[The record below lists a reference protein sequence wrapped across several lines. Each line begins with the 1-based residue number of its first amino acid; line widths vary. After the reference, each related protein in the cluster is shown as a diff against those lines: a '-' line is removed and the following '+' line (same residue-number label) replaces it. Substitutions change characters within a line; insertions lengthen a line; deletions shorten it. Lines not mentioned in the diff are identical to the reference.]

1 MSNRSGDTQLVNI
14 GFGNMVSSNRI
25 LAVVSAESAPI
36 KRIMQEAREKGSLI
50 DATYGRKTKSVI
62 IMDSDAVVLSAML
75 PDKISARVNGGAVQ
89 EDDDE

>member
-14 GFGNMVSSNRI
+14 GFGNMVSGHRI
-25 LAVVSAESAPI
+25 LAVVSADSAPI
-36 KRIMQEAREKGSLI
+36 KRIMQEARDRGSLI

-62 IMDSDAVVLSAML
+62 IMDSDAVVLSAMM
-75 PDKISARVNGGAVQ
+75 PEKISARVNGAAGQ